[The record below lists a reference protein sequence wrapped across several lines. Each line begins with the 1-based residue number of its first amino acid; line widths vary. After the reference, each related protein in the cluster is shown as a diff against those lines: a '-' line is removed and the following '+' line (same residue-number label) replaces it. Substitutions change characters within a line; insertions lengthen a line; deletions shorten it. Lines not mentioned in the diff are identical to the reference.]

1 MVSSEKTGA
10 PGSNSGPPPLPL
22 RPTSPAVTT
31 PLHGGFGFASA
42 STSSLNVSAT
52 TPGSAASAS
61 GGRPNSPGSLRLSA
75 QHERLI
81 LELLPFKDASQFR
94 EWLAFLE
101 GDWEEYCRDYLDP
114 QYFTALYD
122 ESGNALEIPDKAPS
136 DPEPDKTTTAQR
148 AKDAINNQS
157 VIFLTYHPEKTTW
170 TPEDHAVRFVA
181 TAIADSLLRKVWGER
196 DWRKRPL
203 EIAKAVYEVLSYKRA
218 GYVGYQQQLWTM
230 RQQQRQLQVQQ
241 QGQGQAQAQAQQQSQ
256 TSQQQEAASL
266 ERIRRQHQP
275 VPARRLHPD
284 KMNDNPPDY
293 NA

>member
-1 MVSSEKTGA
+1 MVSSNEKTGSS
-10 PGSNSGPPPLPL
+10 GSNNGPPPLPV
-22 RPTSPAVTT
+22 RPTSPPVTT
-31 PLHGGFGFASA
+31 PVLGGFGFASA
-42 STSSLNVSAT
+42 SSSSLNVH
-52 TPGSAASAS
+52 TPGSAS
-61 GGRPNSPGSLRLSA
+61 GTPNAGPSSTGSLRLSA

-122 ESGNALEIPDKAPS
+122 ESGNAVEIPDKAPS
-136 DPEPDKTTTAQR
+136 DPEPDKAATAQR

-157 VIFLTYHPEKTTW
+157 VIFLAYHPDKTTW
-170 TPEDHAVRFVA
+170 TPEDHAVRFLA

-218 GYVGYQQQLWTM
+218 GYVGYQQQLWAM
-230 RQQQRQLQVQQ
+230 RQQQRQQSQHQQ
-241 QGQGQAQAQAQQQSQ
+241 QQQPQGQAQQH
-256 TSQQQEAASL
+256 TSQHQEAATL
-266 ERIRRQHQP
+266 ERLRRQHQP
-275 VPARRLHPD
+275 MPARRPHPD
-284 KMNDNPPDY
+284 EMMDNPPDY

>member
-1 MVSSEKTGA
+1 MVSSEKTSA

-42 STSSLNVSAT
+42 SSSSLNVN

-101 GDWEEYCRDYLDP
+101 GDWEEYCRDYMDP

-122 ESGNALEIPDKAPS
+122 ESGNALEIPGKAPS
-136 DPEPDKTTTAQR
+136 DPEPDKATTAQR

-203 EIAKAVYEVLSYKRA
+203 DIAKAVYEVLSYKRA

-230 RQQQRQLQVQQ
+230 RQQQRQQQV
-241 QGQGQAQAQAQQQSQ
+241 QAQAQVQTQAQQP
-256 TSQQQEAASL
+256 TSQLQEAAAL
-266 ERIRRQHQP
+266 ERLRRQHQP
-275 VPARRLHPD
+275 VPARHPHPD
-284 KMNDNPPDY
+284 DMNDNPPDY

>member
-1 MVSSEKTGA
+1 MVSSNEKTG
-10 PGSNSGPPPLPL
+10 PSGSNNGPPPLPV
-22 RPTSPAVTT
+22 RPTSPPVTT
-31 PLHGGFGFASA
+31 PLLGGFGFASA
-42 STSSLNVSAT
+42 SSSSLNVH
-52 TPGSAASAS
+52 TP
-61 GGRPNSPGSLRLSA
+61 
-75 QHERLI
+75 HERLI

-122 ESGNALEIPDKAPS
+122 ESGNAVEIPDKAPS
-136 DPEPDKTTTAQR
+136 DPEPDKAATAQR

-157 VIFLTYHPEKTTW
+157 VIFLAYHPDKTTW
-170 TPEDHAVRFVA
+170 TPEDHAVRFLA

-218 GYVGYQQQLWTM
+218 GYVGYQQQLWAM
-230 RQQQRQLQVQQ
+230 RQQQRQQPQQ
-241 QGQGQAQAQAQQQSQ
+241 H
-256 TSQQQEAASL
+256 TSQQQEAATL
-266 ERIRRQHQP
+266 ERLRRQHQP
-275 VPARRLHPD
+275 MPARRPHPD
-284 KMNDNPPDY
+284 EMMDNPPDY